1 MAPIATP
8 APVCAQT
15 EATPWI
21 ALAAAW
27 TIGLA
32 LTAGW
37 TIRTAWAAT
46 RRPETI
52 AWLRSAR

>member
-1 MAPIATP
+1 MTSPATP
-8 APVCAQT
+8 APACAQP
-15 EATPWI
+15 EAAPWI

-37 TIRTAWAAT
+37 TIRTAWTIT
-46 RRPETI
+46 RRPEAI

>member
-1 MAPIATP
+1 MPDP
-8 APVCAQT
+8 ACTQP

-21 ALAAAW
+21 ILAAAW
-27 TIGLA
+27 AAGLA